1 MKINVKLRIV
11 VLALLALSFLDTLVF
26 FRHGAG
32 AQANIAQLAFFALDL
47 ASLAAIWLIAQ
58 RKIASP
64 LERLKNDIEEISKG
78 NLRVDPSVGGEGDEV
93 NTLACAV
100 DGMASSFSGTVNKI
114 LLSGNN
120 VISAVDV
127 LRARAEK
134 MAGGA
139 LEQSSQAH
147 QIAVAAEEMS
157 QTIIDIAKNASAA
170 TGRSEEAMRTANDG
184 NGIAAGAVGTVN
196 RVYDSTLELASM
208 VEKLNARAA
217 EIGDIVTVI
226 KEIADQTNLL
236 ALNAA
241 IEAAR
246 AGEQG
251 RGFAVVA
258 DEVRKLAERTIR
270 ATVEV
275 SEKIGAIQ
283 AESSETA
290 RSMTEASGEVTKAR
304 DYIMKVGSSLEHI
317 VQDVQMVKDEIASIA
332 TAVEEQSAVSEEV
345 ARNIEQTSRISSDTQ
360 KMSDDVMHEVN
371 SLTKVVEDLRNSTA
385 VFRTR
390 GGELMIL
397 DTAKTDHRVFTGK
410 IAACL
415 KGDISMDPSQV
426 PDHHNCRFGQWYFG
440 EGMRMCGQMRNFRE
454 IDGPHSKIHALAKE
468 AIRTFNAGDRARA
481 QQAYLEMESVSEQ
494 IGTLLDGI
502 KSECGGNRGALA

>member
-1 MKINVKLRIV
+1 MKINLRLRIT

-26 FRHGAG
+26 FRRRAG
-32 AQANIAQLAFFALDL
+32 AQANMAQMAFFALDFAGL
-47 ASLAAIWLIAQ
+47 AVIWMIGQ
-58 RKIASP
+58 KKMASP
-64 LERLKNDIEEISKG
+64 LDRLKNNIEEISKG
-78 NLRVDPSVGGEGDEV
+78 NLRVEPAPGGKGDEIGV
-93 NTLACAV
+93 LACAV
-100 DGMASSFSGTVNKI
+100 DGMASSFSETLNKI
-114 LLSGNN
+114 TLSGNN

-127 LRARAEK
+127 LRARAER

-157 QTIIDIAKNASAA
+157 QTIIDIAKNASSA
-170 TGRSEEAMRTANDG
+170 TGRSEAAMNTANDG
-184 NGIAAGAVGTVN
+184 NGIASGAVEAVN
-196 RVYDSTLELASM
+196 RVYDSTLDLASM

-283 AESSETA
+283 MESSETA

-304 DYIMKVGSSLEHI
+304 DYIMKVGGSLDHI
-317 VQDVQMVKDEIASIA
+317 VQDVQMVKDEITGIAS
-332 TAVEEQSAVSEEV
+332 AVEEQSAVSEEV
-345 ARNIEQTSRISSDTQ
+345 ARNIEKTSRISSDTQ

-371 SLTKVVEDLRNSTA
+371 SLTKVVEELRNSTA
-385 VFRTR
+385 AFRTR
-390 GGELMIL
+390 GSELMIL

-415 KGDISMDPSQV
+415 KGDISMDPSQL

-454 IDGPHSKIHALAKE
+454 MDGPHSKIHSLAKE
-468 AIRTFNAGDRARA
+468 AVRACNAGEKAKA

-494 IGTLLDGI
+494 IGGLLDGI
-502 KSECGGNRGALA
+502 KRECEGITAH